1 MKKNTFIT
9 SLLLSFLTLSTGLSL
24 GDQAFATPAEQTTTS
39 EKIISDSSQK
49 ISKLKET
56 QQKFSEQKNKKKNQL
71 ATLEDEIKKVQID
84 IDQLEEIE
92 SIGMIAKSSEK
103 DKNQTA
109 PLYIEFSSISV
120 KDNKIARPIDEKKAH
135 LTDLKQAFDHLNLE
149 TETITKQQTELT
161 KQESQLS
168 EKIAQAKQQK
178 TVQEQQK
185 DTRTAIIAAAKTHL
199 GKPYVYGAAGPDAFD
214 CSGLVQVAFATAG
227 RSLGRTTVDQETAG
241 ATISVSEAQAGDL
254 VFWGSHGGTYH
265 VGISTGD
272 GSYIHAPVPG
282 DVVQVATVASYAP
295 DFAVRIL

>member
-9 SLLLSFLTLSTGLSL
+9 SLLLSFLTLSAGLSL

-49 ISKLKET
+49 ISKLKEV
-56 QQKFSEQKNKKKNQL
+56 QQKFSEQKTKKKSQL
-71 ATLEDEIKKVQID
+71 ATLEDEIKNVQID
-84 IDQLEEIE
+84 LDQLEEIE
-92 SIGMIAKSSEK
+92 SIGMIAKSSEQ

-109 PLYIEFSSISV
+109 PLYIEFSSISI
-120 KDNKIARPIDEKKAH
+120 KDNKTAHPIDEKKAH
-135 LTDLKQAFDHLNLE
+135 LADLKQEFDHLNLE
-149 TETITKQQTELT
+149 TETITKQQSEVT

-168 EKIAQAKQQK
+168 EKITQAKQQK

-185 DTRTAIIAAAKTHL
+185 DTRTAIITAAKTHL

-295 DFAVRIL
+295 DFAIRVL